1 MQEAFIVSK
10 KVTDLQKKEI
20 LESFKEGLSLKDLSL
35 KYKFSVQT
43 ISRQLK
49 NLIGEAEFKKIKLSK
64 LNKNDFNES
73 ISLVKKE
80 NQPSKFTQ
88 EKFENNIENEFSF
101 VEIAPLTEGV
111 NLETQKDISSKPLS
125 EISLPKNL
133 YLLVDKN
140 TELEP
145 RLLKDYS
152 EWHFLPEEDLK
163 RYTIEIF
170 QEKKKAQYKCQKNQK
185 LIKVPNPDV
194 FLKASAILKSKGISR
209 IVFENSLLAI

>member
-20 LESFKEGLSLKDLSL
+20 LESFKDGLSLKDLSL

-49 NLIGEAEFKKIKLSK
+49 NLIGEVEFKKIKLSK

-80 NQPSKFTQ
+80 NQSSKFTK

-209 IVFENSLLAI
+209 IVFENSLLTI

>member
-20 LESFKEGLSLKDLSL
+20 LESFKDGLSLKDLSL

-49 NLIGEAEFKKIKLSK
+49 NLIGEVEFKKIKLSK

-80 NQPSKFTQ
+80 NQSSKFTK
-88 EKFENNIENEFSF
+88 EKFENNIENEFRF

-133 YLLVDKN
+133 YLLVDNN

-152 EWHFLPEEDLK
+152 EWHFLPEEDLR

-209 IVFENSLLAI
+209 IVFEDSLLTI

>member
-20 LESFKEGLSLKDLSL
+20 LESFKDGLSLKDLSL

-49 NLIGEAEFKKIKLSK
+49 NLIGEVEFKKIKLSK

-80 NQPSKFTQ
+80 NQSSKFTK
-88 EKFENNIENEFSF
+88 EKFENNTENEFNF

-133 YLLVDKN
+133 YLLVDNN

-209 IVFENSLLAI
+209 IVFEDSLLTI

>member
-20 LESFKEGLSLKDLSL
+20 LESFKDGLSLKDLSL

-80 NQPSKFTQ
+80 NQPSKFTK
-88 EKFENNIENEFSF
+88 EKFENNIENEFRF

-152 EWHFLPEEDLK
+152 EWHFLPEEDLR

-194 FLKASAILKSKGISR
+194 FLKASTILKSKGISR

>member
-20 LESFKEGLSLKDLSL
+20 LESFKDGLSLKDLSL

-49 NLIGEAEFKKIKLSK
+49 NIIGEVEFKKIKLSK
-64 LNKNDFNES
+64 LKKNDLNES
-73 ISLVKKE
+73 ISLATKE
-80 NQPSKFTQ
+80 KQPSKFT
-88 EKFENNIENEFSF
+88 KKNFENNTENEFSF
-101 VEIAPLTEGV
+101 VEIAPLTEGI

-133 YLLVDKN
+133 YLIVDNN

-152 EWHFLPEEDLK
+152 EWHFLPEEDLR

>member
-20 LESFKEGLSLKDLSL
+20 LESFKDGLSLKDLSL

-80 NQPSKFTQ
+80 NQPSKFTK

-111 NLETQKDISSKPLS
+111 NLETQKDISSKQLS

-133 YLLVDKN
+133 YLLVDNN

-194 FLKASAILKSKGISR
+194 FLKASEILKSKGISR

>member
-20 LESFKEGLSLKDLSL
+20 LESFKDGLSLKDLSL

-49 NLIGEAEFKKIKLSK
+49 NLIGEVEFKKIKLSK

-80 NQPSKFTQ
+80 NQSSKFTK

-111 NLETQKDISSKPLS
+111 NLETQKDISSKQLS

-133 YLLVDKN
+133 YLLVDNN

-209 IVFENSLLAI
+209 IVFENSLLTI

>member
-20 LESFKEGLSLKDLSL
+20 LESFKDGLSLKDLSL

-80 NQPSKFTQ
+80 NQSSKFTK
-88 EKFENNIENEFSF
+88 EKFENNIENEFNF

-133 YLLVDKN
+133 YLLVDNN